1 MNWVLLT
8 FDDLIFKADKI
19 SKLNIAIIE
28 EFINGYGVRVEEIVD
43 GYNLIVLK
51 NKMEYNKTYLQQKH
65 LNALTKAEVTD
76 VMMHIQKFGRQ
87 TY

>member
-76 VMMHIQKFGRQ
+76 VMTHIQKFGRQ

>member
-1 MNWVLLT
+1 MIWVLLT

-28 EFINGYGVRVEEIVD
+28 EFINGYGVRVEETVD

-51 NKMEYNKTYLQQKH
+51 NKIEYNKTYLQRKH
-65 LNALTKAEVTD
+65 LNALTKSEVTD
-76 VMMHIQKFGRQ
+76 VMAHIQKFGRQ

>member
-8 FDDLIFKADKI
+8 FNDLIFKADKI
-19 SKLNIAIIE
+19 SKLNITVIE
-28 EFINGYGVRVEEIVD
+28 EFINGYGVRVEETVD

-51 NKMEYNKTYLQQKH
+51 NKIEYNKTYLQKKY
-65 LNALTKAEVTD
+65 LNSLTKSEITD
-76 VMMHIQKFGRQ
+76 RMIEIQKFGRQ

>member
-28 EFINGYGVRVEEIVD
+28 EFINGYGVRVEETID
-43 GYNLIVLK
+43 G
-51 NKMEYNKTYLQQKH
+51 
-65 LNALTKAEVTD
+65 
-76 VMMHIQKFGRQ
+76 
-87 TY
+87 

>member
-28 EFINGYGVRVEEIVD
+28 EFINGYGVRVEETVD

-51 NKMEYNKTYLQQKH
+51 NKIEYNKTYLQQKH

-76 VMMHIQKFGRQ
+76 VMTHIQKFGRQ

>member
-1 MNWVLLT
+1 MIWTLLT

-19 SKLNIAIIE
+19 SKLKIAVIE
-28 EFINGYGVRVEEIVD
+28 QFINGYGVRVEEIVD

-51 NKMEYNKTYLQQKH
+51 NKMEYNKTHLQKKYL
-65 LNALTKAEVTD
+65 NSLTKTEVTN
-76 VMMHIQKFGRQ
+76 VMIQIQKFGRH

>member
-1 MNWVLLT
+1 MIWVLLT

-28 EFINGYGVRVEEIVD
+28 EFINGYGVRVEETID
-43 GYNLIVLK
+43 GYNLIVLN
-51 NKMEYNKTYLQQKH
+51 NKIEYNKTYLQRKH
-65 LNALTKAEVTD
+65 LNTLTKTEVTD
-76 VMMHIQKFGRQ
+76 CMMHIQKFGRQ

>member
-8 FDDLIFKADKI
+8 FNDLIFKADKI
-19 SKLNIAIIE
+19 SKLNIAVIE
-28 EFINGYGVRVEEIVD
+28 EFINGYGVRVEETVD

-51 NKMEYNKTYLQQKH
+51 NKIEYNKTYLQKKY
-65 LNALTKAEVTD
+65 LNSLTKSEITD
-76 VMMHIQKFGRQ
+76 RMIEIQKFGRQ

>member
-1 MNWVLLT
+1 MIWVLLT

-28 EFINGYGVRVEEIVD
+28 EFINGYGVRVEETVD

-51 NKMEYNKTYLQQKH
+51 NKIEYNKTYLQRKH
-65 LNALTKAEVTD
+65 LNALTKSEVTD
-76 VMMHIQKFGRQ
+76 IMAHIQKFGRQ

>member
-8 FDDLIFKADKI
+8 FDDLIFKSDKI
-19 SKLNIAIIE
+19 TKLKSATLE
-28 EFINGYGVRVEEIVD
+28 EFINGYGVRVEETVD

-51 NKMEYNKTYLQQKH
+51 NKLEYNKTYLQRKH
-65 LNALTKAEVTD
+65 LNALTKSEVTD
-76 VMMHIQKFGRQ
+76 VMTQIQKFGRQ

>member
-28 EFINGYGVRVEEIVD
+28 EFINGYGVRVEETID

-51 NKMEYNKTYLQQKH
+51 NKIEYNKTYLQRKH

-76 VMMHIQKFGRQ
+76 VMMHIQKFGRH